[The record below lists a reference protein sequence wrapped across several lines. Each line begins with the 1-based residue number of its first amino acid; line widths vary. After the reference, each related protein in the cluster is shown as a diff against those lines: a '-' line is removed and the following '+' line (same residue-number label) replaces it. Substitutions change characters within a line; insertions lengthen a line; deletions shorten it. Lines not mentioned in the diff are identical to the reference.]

1 MTSRTV
7 ILAVRAGARE
17 DRGLSETRLPTHHLA
32 ENLRRLRRAAGL
44 TLDGL
49 AARAGVSRAMIS
61 KVERGASDPTATVLG
76 KLAAGLDV
84 SLSQLLGDRT
94 PRSPRL
100 LARRDQISFTDPRT
114 GFGRRSLS
122 PLFEDGA
129 LDFAFTTLPPGQSV
143 SFAPHHPGVEEY
155 IAVHE
160 GALVVVVGGERFAL
174 ATGDTLFYPGD
185 HDHEYRN
192 EGSEP
197 VAFYIVIDDR
207 AAR

>member
-1 MTSRTV
+1 M
-7 ILAVRAGARE
+7 LADRRPARE
-17 DRGLSETRLPTHHLA
+17 EWRERSPLFLPTHHLA
-32 ENLRRLRRAAGL
+32 ENLRRLRHTAGL
-44 TLDGL
+44 TLDQL

-84 SLSQLLGDRT
+84 SLSQLLGDPA
-94 PRSPRL
+94 PRQPRL
-100 LARRDQISFTDPRT
+100 LARADQVTFRDPVT

-122 PLFEDGA
+122 PLFADGS
-129 LDFAFTTLPPGQSV
+129 LDFAYTTLPPGKSV
-143 SFAPHHPGVEEY
+143 SFAPHHLGVEEY

-160 GALVVVVGGERFAL
+160 GALVVVVGEQRFAL

-185 HDHEYRN
+185 RPHEYRN
-192 EGSEP
+192 ESTEP